1 MTTKRTAQAAPK
13 PIQPPEI
20 NAKFKDRLPAIMN
33 EICNQLLVIEPAIS
47 RVTIQLLE
55 FLDYL
60 DFEIKKLDLDVRQMK
75 WETQVDLAK
84 LKEAEVWL
92 ERMQQLR
99 NDFNIDVMTS
109 PPETIR
115 AMVDRIQKLFGV

>member
-1 MTTKRTAQAAPK
+1 MKSKRTVQAVPNQ
-13 PIQPPEI
+13 IQPPEI

-47 RVTIQLLE
+47 SVTVQLRE

-60 DFEIKKLDLDVRQMK
+60 DFEIKKLDLDIRQMK
-75 WETQVDLAK
+75 WEEKVDLTK
-84 LKEAEVWL
+84 LIEAEAWL
-92 ERMQQLR
+92 QRMQQLR
-99 NDFNIDVMTS
+99 ADFNIDVMTS